1 MKRRI
6 LTVILA
12 APLLFGLPILQSLR
26 AQTCNDDE
34 GMIKSYVQSLSDLVG
49 AVKKESLSDFQRDY
63 HEQSC
68 LTRITLTLGIA
79 NSLIDCLNNSMK
91 DPGATQEQLAAIK
104 SKLQNYVKLKSLLEQ
119 DRDALKASKD
129 TKTSKSIIEKFVLST

>member
-68 LTRITLTLGIA
+68 LTRITLTLGIV
-79 NSLIDCLNNSMK
+79 NSLIDCLNKSVK
-91 DPGATQEQLAAIK
+91 DPGTTQEQLAAIK

-129 TKTSKSIIEKFVLST
+129 TKTSKSIIEKFVLSA